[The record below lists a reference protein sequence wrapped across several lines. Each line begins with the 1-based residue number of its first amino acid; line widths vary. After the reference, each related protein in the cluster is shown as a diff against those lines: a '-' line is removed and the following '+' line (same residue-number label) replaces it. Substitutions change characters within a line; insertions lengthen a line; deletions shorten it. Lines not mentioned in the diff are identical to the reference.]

1 MSKEEALYIGETPT
15 DEEMHAYFERV
26 ENPNNISRER
36 WNYLIE
42 EWMLHGIRIEEEK
55 AWADDGS
62 VYYENLIS
70 ILEQC
75 YEAPIIDFISH
86 WQSEWE
92 GNMTDEMKTWKRMT
106 KDNYKDLFVLESKK
120 EITSIIKNPESPKKP
135 AMELLSYLNVIN

>member
-1 MSKEEALYIGETPT
+1 MPKKPAKKEEAIYIGETPT

-26 ENPNNISRER
+26 EDQKNYSLER

-55 AWADDGS
+55 GWLDDGS

-75 YEAPIIDFISH
+75 YESPIIDFITH

-92 GNMTDEMKTWKRMT
+92 GNMTDEMKAWKPMT
-106 KDNYKDLFVLESKK
+106 KDNYTDVWTTIRDDEDISDNEDIF
-120 EITSIIKNPESPKKP
+120 
-135 AMELLSYLNVIN
+135 NVREK